1 MNKIIK
7 GVIIGVVAYEVCNL
21 MFYTGKATT
30 LGLLLNTGVSAK
42 EICEELQNDNHLRA
56 KYMAKFANTVAKKIE
71 S

>member
-1 MNKIIK
+1 MKKIIK

-21 MFYTGKATT
+21 MFDTGKATT
-30 LGLLLNTGVSAK
+30 LGLLLNTDVSAK
-42 EICEELQNDNHLRA
+42 EICEKLQNDNHLRA